1 MIISIDEAK
10 KIDPNI
16 EQDDLEA
23 FEQSVRALTNNSFQN
38 TNVRFDKITLEEP
51 NVIRTKQKVNGLRTG
66 DTVEVNYSYFN
77 DGLFVV
83 EELSDNKIKV
93 KGKPFLAEDNADMIV
108 TLVNYPADI
117 KKSIKALIA
126 YDLKMAGKVGIKSE
140 TYSRMST
147 TYYDVGSNENVDGYP
162 SSLLSFLNKYEKMR
176 WG

>member
-16 EQDDLEA
+16 EQDDLDA

-38 TNVRFDKITLEEP
+38 INVRYRITLEEP
-51 NVIRTKQKVNGLRTG
+51 NVIRTKRKVNGLRLG
-66 DTVEVNYSYFN
+66 DTIEVNYSHFN

-83 EELSDNKIKV
+83 EELTDDTIKV
-93 KGKPFLAEDNADMIV
+93 KGKSFLTENNADMIV
-108 TLVNYPADI
+108 TLVSYPADI
-117 KKSIKALIA
+117 KKGIKALIA

-176 WG
+176 WS